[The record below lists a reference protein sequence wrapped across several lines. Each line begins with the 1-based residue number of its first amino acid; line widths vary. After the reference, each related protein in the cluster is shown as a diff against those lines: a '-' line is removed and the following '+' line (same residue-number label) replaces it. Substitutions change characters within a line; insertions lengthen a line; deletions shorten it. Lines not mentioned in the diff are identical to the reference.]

1 MPAWTLVNSSPTK
14 GRTFKR
20 PLDAKETGFFWDGVF
35 NGTAD
40 SVQHLRLHLLN
51 EADAYIFSESN
62 ITRTWLSVKRRYPL
76 VGARVDMDNEEPHFI
91 VEEHHL
97 GRSNPNEVVFGRVM
111 ATWASGRKAFPKVML
126 FKRQFI
132 MIAVVWSVETDVTR
146 TRERAGTREVEWVKR
161 QGRAPWSIQNFE
173 DVPLRFFCGGDTA
186 GPRTLSN
193 HLLARIF
200 IFRETDRADV
210 IHMFTVIAH
219 CITDG
224 TVYNSFLRCF
234 LDALSSRSEPPI
246 SGLEQRLAMVI
257 ASADLEPK
265 HSFSLARRRWRRA
278 IGFVIFGIR
287 AAKRQGGH
295 TLPCRL
301 THSTS
306 RVPARARVLVTSIS
320 RDQTAAILMN
330 CRLNNITF
338 GNAFLPL
345 AQVAMTRVLYRR
357 YLRGEID
364 EEEWE
369 YRKKQPHINRGP
381 LNLRP
386 YLDQQWFSKGGGGEF
401 FLAISYFF
409 YQLPFMTLG
418 VTTQQHRDDLALSNG
433 APPQLA
439 SSTTPLFLEIASVEP
454 ITQLERTRV
463 RALEWLKSVEE
474 GTTADDTEVLA
485 PADFPGTTWAHGG
498 SSIGNLDEVSAVE
511 YPLRSTNPLSPRSN
525 IPHPAKAGYIIPSLP
540 DITEDEPR
548 IAVEYWMIH
557 LHARPGQLYLGAA
570 TIRKQLHMQVSY
582 DVNVSRK
589 LSPRNG

>member
-1 MPAWTLVNSSPTK
+1 MPGWTLENSSPTK

-20 PLDAKETGFFWDGVF
+20 QLDPMEASYFWDGVF

-40 SVQHLRLHLLN
+40 TVHHLRLRLLN

-62 ITRTWLSVKRRYPL
+62 ITRTWLSVKRRCPL
-76 VGARVDMDNEEPHFI
+76 LGAMVEVDNEEPHFI
-91 VEEHHL
+91 VQEHHL
-97 GRSNPNEVVFGRVM
+97 GRLNPNEVVFGSV
-111 ATWASGRKAFPKVML
+111 SF
-126 FKRQFI
+126 
-132 MIAVVWSVETDVTR
+132 SVEEAQSHV
-146 TRERAGTREVEWVKR
+146 
-161 QGRAPWSIQNFE
+161 FE
-173 DVPLRFFCGGDTA
+173 ILD
-186 GPRTLSN
+186 GPRSLSN
-193 HLLARIF
+193 NLLARIF

-210 IHMFTVIAH
+210 IHMFTLIAH

-224 TVYNSFLRCF
+224 TANNSFLRCF
-234 LDALSSRSEPPI
+234 LDTLSSRSEPPI

-306 RVPARARVLVTSIS
+306 RVPARSRVLMTSVS
-320 RDQTAAILMN
+320 RDQTTAILMN

-364 EEEWE
+364 EKEWE
-369 YRKKQPHINRGP
+369 YRKKQPHINGGP

-386 YLDQQWFSKGGGGEF
+386 YLDQQWFSKGGAGEF
-401 FLAISYFF
+401 FLAISFLL

-433 APPQLA
+433 APPFANLLTFNRFLHRANMVKRQA
-439 SSTTPLFLEIASVEP
+439 ANFFNHPLFLEIASAAPIVQVEYK
-454 ITQLERTRV
+454 RSG
-463 RALEWLKSVEE
+463 ALEWLKSIEE

-485 PADFPGTTWAHGG
+485 PADFPGITWAHGG

-525 IPHPAKAGYIIPSLP
+525 IPHPAKAGYVIPSLP

-548 IAVEYWMIH
+548 IAVEYWMMH
-557 LHARPGQLYLGAA
+557 FHARPGQLYLGAG
-570 TIRKQLHMQVSY
+570 TINKQLRMQIFY
-582 DVNVSRK
+582 DVNVFEEAIAQEWLDEVKDAVVWYLGQSHADKGSVQHK
-589 LSPRNG
+589 L